1 MYYFH
6 HQRRQR
12 QPWAPS
18 LSPASVASLEP
29 LSSASG
35 YTLALP
41 GNDLGLGWSSRALQI
56 RPTNPV
62 PTVGDIM
69 HYASVVRQAVAHPSQ
84 LPPGFHPAG
93 HVIGLTH
100 HHHTSSLQGQVSRA
114 QAPSPF
120 HPIHL
125 TDSPLS
131 PQELCQEIQ
140 PAAAAGSDDAAE
152 ITSGSPSPG
161 ASRRST
167 PAPSRRNLKYRTT
180 MCRNLLSCKHFKRG
194 ECIFAHSQDELRRF
208 YLQELREVKGEDYIV
223 RPCYDY
229 VMCGDW

>member
-1 MYYFH
+1 MYSH
-6 HQRRQR
+6 HYPRRQR
-12 QPWAPS
+12 QPRAPS
-18 LSPASVASLEP
+18 LSPASVALEP
-29 LSSASG
+29 LSSPSG

-41 GNDLGLGWSSRALQI
+41 GNDLGRVGFVVPLQS

-62 PTVGDIM
+62 PTVG
-69 HYASVVRQAVAHPSQ
+69 HYAAVVRQAVAHPSQ
-84 LPPGFHPAG
+84 LQPGFHQAG
-93 HVIGLTH
+93 HVVGLTH

-114 QAPSPF
+114 QAHSPF
-120 HPIHL
+120 YPI
-125 TDSPLS
+125 DPPVS

-140 PAAAAGSDDAAE
+140 PSAAAGSDDAAV
-152 ITSGSPSPG
+152 TSDSPSPG

-180 MCRNLLSCKHFKRG
+180 MCRNLLTCKHFKRG

-208 YLQELREVKGEDYIV
+208 YLQELREIKKDGDYLG
-223 RPCYDY
+223 RPCNDY

>member
-1 MYYFH
+1 MLYSH
-6 HQRRQR
+6 HYQRRQR

-18 LSPASVASLEP
+18 HSPASVASLEP
-29 LSSASG
+29 LPSASRN
-35 YTLALP
+35 TLPLLP
-41 GNDLGLGWSSRALQI
+41 DDLGRVGFVVPLQSRPA
-56 RPTNPV
+56 NPV
-62 PTVGDIM
+62 PAVGDIM

-140 PAAAAGSDDAAE
+140 PAAGSDDAAE